1 MKKFTFV
8 LLSLLLLC
16 TIGFAQESDASAFSI
31 ETDKEIVAAN
41 GDLVSLTIQLQNNSS
56 TPFSGKVVLRTV
68 DGIQMIGQSA
78 DAVMM
83 EANAKR
89 FVPVRISISKN
100 VPSGNTDMVF
110 ALIDDRGNTKAE
122 FITTLTIQ
130 SVRKVQLSAYEPN
143 QLMQNIGDSLTIS
156 AQLTNRGNSK
166 ESITV
171 TASFPDLRGGNKIEK
186 KQVVL
191 DAYQDTIITFSKI
204 ITKDLLRVERYTVNM
219 AALYSNGELINNVRI
234 GVQNVS
240 GSRTFTDPSMG
251 DPFSAYSSN
260 SIELSGRNLFSQNEA
275 LQLNAKG
282 EYELF
287 DGTLDFNVNSY
298 YYTQGNTRPQ
308 VTNTYIDFKKN
319 NKGIRIG
326 NISESLEKY
335 VNGRGVKTYFGDKEK
350 GKYFEVGWAD
360 KTYNLLGDEYRSESS
375 DGYTA
380 YFKTALSTIKE
391 GEYEGSVLYDQTPYE
406 NSESVVLMNEYNFEL
421 MKDVRIGFEL
431 GGGVTKLLEAD
442 ESSIEP
448 SIAIGGKLSGKFGQ
462 YNINSSNFL
471 SSGYYPGVRRG
482 VIQLNQRIGRQLG
495 KVGVWAGY
503 SLYNYNP
510 SQLDDRFSFFSY
522 SRGNSRFEAGT
533 NFSIARNTRL
543 SITAKQQTDEGVLG
557 FNNDQEQQP
566 TSKMHSFLFTESIN
580 WRSRNSEHSVGLSS
594 ENGFTKIPFT
604 WGKQFQLRMNA
615 NWNYRIFTLNSYYQK
630 GDFTIYEAYRNAMDN
645 KGSYRFNV
653 SGSVR
658 KEFFSKRIKTDL
670 NVNYNR
676 DSYSGSNWTY
686 SGRVDYAITPQFSSF
701 VNAYAYSY
709 STSNYSS
716 FNTNVQAGVRYNL
729 PTTKQA
735 AVGKKGDLKLFL
747 FYDNNVNGI
756 YDAGDTPA
764 EDRIVTIGGISFI
777 SNRKGE
783 VEYRKLPYSDYSLK
797 FPSQDWYADAPTSI
811 TIDDKRTTLEVPLQ
825 RTGKVTGRLFYKYDA
840 RMSEE
845 FAEKYGGL
853 RMWATAT
860 NGKKIEALTNANG
873 EFTLFLPVGEY
884 ELSVDAN
891 SLTKNVYTDFESL
904 TVKVVADKTTE
915 IPAIELKIKQR
926 KVEVKRFGS

>member
-1 MKKFTFV
+1 MNKTACI
-8 LLSLLLLC
+8 LLSLLFFC
-16 TIGFAQESDASAFSI
+16 TTSFAQENGASDFSI

-56 TPFSGKVVLRTV
+56 TPFNGKIVLKTV

-78 DAVMM
+78 DAVQM
-83 EANAKR
+83 ETNAKR

-100 VPSGNTDMVF
+100 VASGNTNMLF
-110 ALIDDRGNTKAE
+110 ALVDDRGNTKAE
-122 FITTLTIQ
+122 FTTTLTIQ

-143 QLMQNIGDSLTIS
+143 QLMQNVGDSLTVS

-166 ESITV
+166 ENITV
-171 TASFPDLRGGNKIEK
+171 TASFPDLRGGNKVEK
-186 KQVVL
+186 KQVLL

-251 DPFSAYSSN
+251 DPFSSYSSN

-275 LQLNAKG
+275 MQLNAKG
-282 EYELF
+282 EYELL
-287 DGTLDFNVNSY
+287 DGTLDFNVNGY
-298 YYTQGNTRPQ
+298 LYTHGSTRPQ
-308 VTNTYIDFKKN
+308 ITNTYIDYRKN
-319 NKGIRIG
+319 NKGIRLG

-335 VNGRGVKTYFGDKEK
+335 VNGRGVKTYFEDKEK

-360 KTYNLLGDEYRSESS
+360 KSYNLLGDQYRSESGT
-375 DGYTA
+375 GYTA
-380 YFKTALSTIKE
+380 YAKTIVSTRKE

-406 NSESVVLMNEYNFEL
+406 NSENVIVMNEYSFEL
-421 MKDVRIGFEL
+421 MEDVRVGFEL
-431 GGGVTKLLEAD
+431 GAGVTRLLKAD
-442 ESSIEP
+442 ESPIEP
-448 SIAIGGKLSGKFGQ
+448 SVAIGYKLRGKFGI
-462 YNINSSNFL
+462 YSISSSNFL

-482 VIQLNQRIGRQLG
+482 VLQLNQRISRPIG

-533 NFSIARNTRL
+533 NFSIARNTRM
-543 SITAKQQTDEGVLG
+543 SITAKQQTDEGVTG
-557 FNNDQEQQP
+557 YSNMQEKQP
-566 TSKMHSFLFTESIN
+566 TSKMHSLRLTESIN
-580 WRSRNSEHSVGLSS
+580 WRSRNSEHSVGLSA
-594 ENGFTKIPFT
+594 ENGFTKIPFMD
-604 WGKQFQLRMNA
+604 GQQFQLRLNA
-615 NWNYRIFTLNSYYQK
+615 NYNYSIFTLNSYYQQ
-630 GDFTIYEAYRNAMDN
+630 GDFTIYEAYRNALDD
-645 KGSYRFNV
+645 KESYRFNV
-653 SGSVR
+653 SGGVR
-658 KEFFSKRIKTDL
+658 KDFFGNRLKTNL

-709 STSNYSS
+709 NSSSYSS

-729 PTTKQA
+729 PSAQQV

-747 FYDNNVNGI
+747 YYDNNVNGI
-756 YDAGDTPA
+756 YDEGDTPA
-764 EDRIVTIGGISFI
+764 EDRIVTIGGVSFI

-783 VEYRKLPYSDYSLK
+783 VEYRKLPYNDYSLK
-797 FPSQDWYADAPTSI
+797 IPSQDWYAVAPSSV
-811 TIDDKRTTLEVPLQ
+811 TIVSKRTTIEVALQ
-825 RTGKVTGRLFYKYDA
+825 RTGKVSGKLFYKYDA

-884 ELSVDAN
+884 EISVDAN
-891 SLTKNVYTDFESL
+891 SLTKNVYTDFEPQ
-904 TVKVVADKTTE
+904 TVKVTADEATE
-915 IPAIELKIKQR
+915 IPAIELKIQQR
-926 KVEVKRFGS
+926 KIEVKRFGS